1 VAGVIGLRSFSLRNR
16 FIGVG
21 TLVLVVA
28 LGLVGMALNA
38 ANHRSA
44 VSGLQIRMESYVYL
58 VLAAMDVDAD
68 GGLSV
73 EEDFADRRLLQPG
86 SGVYVAVEGRERRW
100 RSPSALGQQLP
111 APAPVAAGQ
120 SVFEEPLAAGGLYS
134 LRYGVG
140 WQLDETRI
148 EPFTVTVQV
157 DPQEIEQQTSAFR
170 LGLWRSLGTAGVI
183 LVLAQ
188 VVFLVFVF
196 RPLGR
201 VAGDVAR
208 VESGLA
214 ERLDGRYPR
223 ELEPLVRNVNR
234 LLDTEQS
241 NQQRIR
247 NALDSLAHSLKTP
260 LAVIQAGLAPGS
272 GSAETSMQS
281 AVEEMK
287 RLIATRL
294 ERAGSTARRTLG
306 EPVPVAPQLQRVLD
320 SLRKVHSHRMIT
332 VDVTL
337 EAGLAFYG
345 EQRDLLEL
353 LGNLLDNAFKYGHGR
368 VRVTGGTV
376 EPERP
381 RPGLW
386 LRIGDDGPGI
396 DQAQWAKLVQRGVR
410 GDERVEGHGLGLA
423 IVTELV
429 SAYGGTVALGKSGFG
444 GAEIHVTLPPL

>member
-1 VAGVIGLRSFSLRNR
+1 
-16 FIGVG
+16 
-21 TLVLVVA
+21 
-28 LGLVGMALNA
+28 M
-38 ANHRSA
+38 
-44 VSGLQIRMESYVYL
+44 
-58 VLAAMDVDAD
+58 
-68 GGLSV
+68 GG
-73 EEDFADRRLLQPG
+73 
-86 SGVYVAVEGRERRW
+86 Y
-100 RSPSALGQQLP
+100 
-111 APAPVAAGQ
+111 
-120 SVFEEPLAAGGLYS
+120 YS

-140 WQLDETRI
+140 WQLDDARL

-157 DPQEIEQQTSAFR
+157 DPVEIRQQTSAFR
-170 LGLWRSLGTAGVI
+170 LGLWRSLGTAGAI
-183 LVLAQ
+183 LALAQ

-208 VESGLA
+208 VESGQA

-223 ELEPLVRNVNR
+223 ELDPLVRNVNR

-260 LAVIQAGLAPGS
+260 LAVIQASLPPQDGAAES
-272 GSAETSMQS
+272 SAQN
-281 AVEEMK
+281 AVDEMR

-294 ERAGSTARRTLG
+294 ERAGSTARRTLS

-320 SLRKVHSHRMIT
+320 SLQKVHSRRLIKAE
-332 VDVTL
+332 VKLQD
-337 EAGLAFYG
+337 ELAFYG

-353 LGNLLDNAFKYGHGR
+353 LGNLLDNAFKYGRGR
-368 VRVTGGTV
+368 VRVTGGVV
-376 EPERP
+376 EPDRS

-386 LRIGDDGPGI
+386 LRIADDGPGI
-396 DQAQWAKLVQRGVR
+396 DPAQWSRLVQRGTR

-429 SAYGGTVALGKSGFG
+429 SAYGGRIELAVSELG
-444 GAEIHVTLPPL
+444 GAEIRVTLPPL

>member
-1 VAGVIGLRSFSLRNR
+1 LRSFSLRNR
-16 FIGVG
+16 LIGVG

-28 LGLVGMALNA
+28 LGLVGLALNA

-44 VSGLQIRMESYVYL
+44 VSALESRMESYVYL
-58 VLAAMDVDAD
+58 VLAAMEVGAD
-68 GGLSV
+68 GRLSV
-73 EEDFADRRLLQPG
+73 EEDFADPRLLQPG

-100 RSPSALGQQLP
+100 RSRSALGQQLP

-120 SVFEEPLAAGGLYS
+120 TVFEEPPAAGGYYA

-140 WQLDETRI
+140 WQLDVARL

-157 DPQEIEQQTSAFR
+157 DPVEIKQQTSAFR
-170 LGLWRSLGTAGVI
+170 RGLWRSLGTAGAI
-183 LVLAQ
+183 LALAQ

-208 VESGLA
+208 VESGQA
-214 ERLDGRYPR
+214 ERLDGTYPL

-260 LAVIQAGLAPGS
+260 LAVIQAALPPQ
-272 GSAETSMQS
+272 GSAIESSVQN
-281 AVEEMK
+281 AVDEMR

-294 ERAGSTARRTLG
+294 ERAGSTARRSLS
-306 EPVPVAPQLQRVLD
+306 EPVPVAPQLRRVLD
-320 SLRKVHSHRMIT
+320 SLQKVHSRRLIK
-332 VDVTL
+332 VEIKL
-337 EAGLAFYG
+337 EDKLAFYG

-353 LGNLLDNAFKYGHGR
+353 LGNLLDNAFKYGRGR
-368 VRVTGGTV
+368 VSVAGGAL
-376 EPERP
+376 EPDRS

-386 LRIGDDGPGI
+386 LRISDDGPGI
-396 DQAQWAKLVQRGVR
+396 DPGQWSRLVQRGTR

-429 SAYGGTVALGKSGFG
+429 SAYGGRMELGTGELG
-444 GAEIHVTLPPL
+444 GAEIRVTLPAL